1 MDDVEV
7 LITGVSMKSE
17 VKVDSN
23 RSIGSDQKDTR
34 EQEEESSERDDRG
47 KDL

>member
-1 MDDVEV
+1 
-7 LITGVSMKSE
+7 MKSE

-23 RSIGSDQKDTR
+23 RSIGDDKEDVGN
-34 EQEEESSERDDRG
+34 QEERSSERDDRG

>member
-17 VKVDSN
+17 VKVDNN
-23 RSIGSDQKDTR
+23 RSIGQDKGDVGNS
-34 EQEEESSERDDRG
+34 EESSSERDDTRE
-47 KDL
+47 DL